1 MINNISYILRLD
13 IRIPV
18 GRILPYTTLLQTGIL
33 VESKPQPTIG
43 EFLGALPGFTRRYMN
58 ERIETI
64 FLNGLPV
71 DDLETIIVGAA
82 PILAISAAM
91 PGLAGAIFRKNGF
104 HAPLRTTVSNDSSNE
119 AQNSEQVMILLK
131 FFNMIVS
138 ERGEAILHDGCL
150 MKCNSVLRFM
160 NYRPQLFSDA
170 LSMNCDD
177 KTMDFVEVKNT
188 LHKSERVFLKIQ
200 QDIASI

>member
-1 MINNISYILRLD
+1 MTNNLSYIPQLD
-13 IRIPV
+13 VRTPADS
-18 GRILPYTTLLQTGIL
+18 ILPYTTLLQTGIL
-33 VESKPQPTIG
+33 VESKPLPTVG
-43 EFLGALPGFTRRYMN
+43 EFLCSLPGFTSQYIH

-71 DDLETIIVGAA
+71 DDLETIIVGSA

-104 HAPLRTTVSNDSSNE
+104 HAALRTSINNDSSDE
-119 AQNSEQVMILLK
+119 AQSSEHLMILLK

-138 ERGEAILHDGCL
+138 ERGETILHDGCL

-160 NYRPQLFSDA
+160 NYRSQLFSDA
-170 LSMNCDD
+170 VSLNFDNEPMEFC
-177 KTMDFVEVKNT
+177 
-188 LHKSERVFLKIQ
+188 
-200 QDIASI
+200 